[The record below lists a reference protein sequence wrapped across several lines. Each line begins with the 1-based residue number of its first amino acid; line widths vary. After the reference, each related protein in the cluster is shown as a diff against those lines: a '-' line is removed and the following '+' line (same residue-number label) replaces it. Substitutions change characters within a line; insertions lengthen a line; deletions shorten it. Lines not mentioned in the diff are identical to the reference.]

1 MIEFDAIIRDYVI
14 VELSPRH
21 KQVYGYVYADEK
33 GRFNDG
39 DMIRT
44 SNIIELNE
52 ERGYVKTRNSVYILD
67 GKLNDSND
75 TDTANSTDD

>member
-1 MIEFDAIIRDYVI
+1 MIEFDAILRDYTI

-21 KQVYGYVYADEK
+21 KQVYGYVFADSK

-44 SNIIELNE
+44 SNIIEINE
-52 ERGYVKTRNSVYILD
+52 EKGYVKTRNSVYILD
-67 GKLNDSND
+67 GKLNGND
-75 TDTANSTDD
+75 TITSNTADD